1 MDTDAGNYK
10 KQLFW
15 AEEVDDEVEVVDE
28 EKGDELE
35 AGNPNQLCWVDEVD
49 DEEYGDDE
57 IEPAGNPNKLY
68 WADEFDDEEYGDKLK
83 PFQNPFVNYRT
94 NIPTNTGNTNK
105 LCWAD
110 EVDDEGDE
118 VDLSSLLPPRE
129 IIGPDENGIKKVIE
143 YKFNEAGQK
152 VKVTST
158 YRVTKTVTKEYKRV
172 VERRSWAKFGD
183 AVDEDVGSRL
193 TVVSTEDVHLER
205 PRVAGEE
212 EELKAKTEEKKGGF
226 LMVCRTCGK
235 KGDHFTAKCPYK
247 DLIGASNNHDQRPPS
262 SDGTVASS
270 SKATGGGGSTY
281 VPPNQRQGAK
291 LSGADMKRRN
301 EENSIRVSNLS
312 EDAQESDLRE
322 LFSPFGQITRV
333 YVAPD
338 RNTGLNRG
346 FAFISFVRK
355 EDAEKAINKLDGY
368 GYDSLILKVEWSQP
382 RSK

>member
-1 MDTDAGNYK
+1 MDRDAGNHK
-10 KQLFW
+10 NQLFW
-15 AEEVDDEVEVVDE
+15 AEEVDDEVEVDDGE
-28 EKGDELE
+28 NGDELK

-49 DEEYGDDE
+49 DEEYGDE
-57 IEPAGNPNKLY
+57 TEPGIY
-68 WADEFDDEEYGDKLK
+68 DVDDEEYGRDELK

-94 NIPTNTGNTNK
+94 VPTNTGNANKNK

-110 EVDDEGDE
+110 EVDDDGDELE

-129 IIGPDENGIKKVIE
+129 IIGPDEKGIKKVIE

-172 VERRSWAKFGD
+172 AERRSWAKFGD

-193 TVVSTEDVHLER
+193 TVVSTEDVFLER

-212 EELKAKTEEKKGGF
+212 ELELKAKTEEKKGGF

-247 DLIGASNNHDQRPPS
+247 DLIGASSNNHDQRPSS

-270 SKATGGGGSTY
+270 SKATGGGGGSTY

-346 FAFISFVRK
+346 FAFISFARK
-355 EDAEKAINKLDGY
+355 EDAEKAINMLDGY